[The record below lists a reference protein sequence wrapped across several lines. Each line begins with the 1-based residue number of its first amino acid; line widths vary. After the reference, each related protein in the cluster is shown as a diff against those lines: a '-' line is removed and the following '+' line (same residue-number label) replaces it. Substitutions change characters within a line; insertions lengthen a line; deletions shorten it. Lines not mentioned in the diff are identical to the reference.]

1 MDSDFQKQHTY
12 YNVKETL
19 PIDISQDNITPLI
32 SSISKDKKRKK
43 LFLLPTLPQI
53 TCSTGAT
60 RNVSDI
66 PNQGRGSATSCHEQM
81 EPTGMLDLWGAANM
95 SLDKIKVFGAVCHLV
110 LPW

>member
-32 SSISKDKKRKK
+32 SSISKDKEKK

-60 RNVSDI
+60 WNGSAI
-66 PNQGRGSATSCHEQM
+66 PNQGRGSAASRQEQLK
-81 EPTGMLDLWGAANM
+81 PPAMLDLGGSANV
-95 SLDKIKVFGAVCHLV
+95 SLDKIKEFGVVCHLV
-110 LPW
+110 QL